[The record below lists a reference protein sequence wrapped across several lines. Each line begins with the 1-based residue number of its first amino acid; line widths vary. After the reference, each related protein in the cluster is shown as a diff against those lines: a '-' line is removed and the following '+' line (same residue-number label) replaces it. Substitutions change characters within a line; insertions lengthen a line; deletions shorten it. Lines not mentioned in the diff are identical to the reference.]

1 MLTSDLDGEEE
12 RGRICLENLLSA
24 ILSLLSINNP
34 DLTNISS
41 RNLHRE
47 VQIVV
52 MRLLSQKTTSK
63 ASNTSFVCQTTANM
77 LLQSGFIDYC
87 LVLLKELIPYW
98 KNTSQEESS
107 PSVSGALLKPHLLTS
122 PPDMSPFFLRQYVKG
137 H

>member
-52 MRLLSQKTTSK
+52 MRLLSKFFILLFICIDIFSLG
-63 ASNTSFVCQTTANM
+63 SFGGRWNVRFEKEARGNSD
-77 LLQSGFIDYC
+77 LKSDYC
-87 LVLLKELIPYW
+87 GFLNYSIVL
-98 KNTSQEESS
+98 
-107 PSVSGALLKPHLLTS
+107 
-122 PPDMSPFFLRQYVKG
+122 
-137 H
+137 